1 MWLPLLWVF
10 VLCICIVSKRGKY
23 ASNVSTH
30 HHTARGDG
38 HHLNCIGS
46 TLMLCLTSIL
56 CCFTSCFAKQTAH
69 YLLRLLTTNT
79 LITTFFFT
87 HTTHAR
93 RSSGRLSVWAPL
105 CVCVVCVCKA
115 HSTEYI
121 PKSTTL
127 IHDMYIFMYREC
139 VWGECVYIRCVC
151 VYEEQCWCVLYAR
164 KTGSTQHSEW
174 NC

>member
-1 MWLPLLWVF
+1 VCGEVPGMWLPLLWVF

-93 RSSGRLSVWAPL
+93 RSSGRLKWSMYCISHIKLIRFAR
-105 CVCVVCVCKA
+105 
-115 HSTEYI
+115 I
-121 PKSTTL
+121 PQQVDPIPNMQK
-127 IHDMYIFMYREC
+127 
-139 VWGECVYIRCVC
+139 
-151 VYEEQCWCVLYAR
+151 
-164 KTGSTQHSEW
+164 
-174 NC
+174 